1 MKSRITISL
10 TADGDL
16 EIWLNEEGRD
26 LLVRELQNLSPKNDH
41 FHLGP
46 VELGEV
52 ELSSRPYR
60 TDDKLIEFGK
70 VLFRTDEW
78 DKQHYPHVLSDAN

>member
-1 MKSRITISL
+1 MKPRITISF

-16 EIWLNEEGRD
+16 EIWLNEEGRN
-26 LLVRELQNLSPKNDH
+26 LLVRELQALSPKNDH

-46 VELGEV
+46 VGIGEV
-52 ELSSRPYR
+52 ELSSRVYR
-60 TDDKLIEFGK
+60 TSDKLIESGK

-78 DKQHYPHVLSDAN
+78 DRQHYPHVLSDAN

>member
-1 MKSRITISL
+1 MKSRITISVA
-10 TADGDL
+10 ADGGL

-26 LLVRELQNLSPKNDH
+26 SLVRELQNLSPQNDH

-46 VELGEV
+46 VDLGEV

-60 TDDKLIEFGK
+60 TNDKLIEFGK

-78 DKQHYPHVLSDAN
+78 DRQYYPHVLSDAN